1 MNIILVTWVS
11 AIAWCDWR
19 YRRVP
24 NVALLLLLVPAVLAL
39 IVNGNGLLGVE
50 RWPSFMG
57 FLLAG
62 GVLLPGYALGKMGAG
77 DVKFAACLGLLL
89 GSLWPTVRMMLV
101 FGIALGAISVLM
113 LWHYRQDPDA
123 AKKRIAAA
131 PALAIGFAS
140 QLFADQLLW
149 FL

>member
-1 MNIILVTWVS
+1 MNIILVAWVL
-11 AIAWCDWR
+11 AIAWCDWQ

-24 NVALLLLLVPAVLAL
+24 NVILVLLLVPAVLAL
-39 IVNGNGLLGVE
+39 ILNGTGLIGVE

-89 GSLWPTVRMMLV
+89 GGLWPTVRMMLV
-101 FGIALGAISVLM
+101 FGITLGALSVLM
-113 LWHYRQDPDA
+113 LWYYRKDPDA
-123 AKKRIAAA
+123 AKRRIAAA
-131 PALAIGFAS
+131 PALAVGFAS
-140 QLFADQLLW
+140 QLFADQLQWL
-149 FL
+149 L